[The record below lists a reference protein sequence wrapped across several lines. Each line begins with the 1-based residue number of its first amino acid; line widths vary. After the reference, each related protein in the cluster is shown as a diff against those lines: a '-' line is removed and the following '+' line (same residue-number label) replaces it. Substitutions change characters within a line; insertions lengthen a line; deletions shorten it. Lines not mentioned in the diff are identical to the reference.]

1 MRRSLI
7 PLLSKRVKIVPSNNH
22 NILHNQYQYHNHYSF
37 STTTT
42 KLFDLNDSYCNVP
55 PNIVKR
61 IGRNL
66 HLQKN
71 HPLCT
76 IKGIITNH
84 IQMIQKTKNF
94 TILDDLNPIVSTIH
108 NFDSLLIPP
117 HHVSRSPSDTYYIN
131 QHTVLRTHTSA
142 HQTTLL
148 SQGHDSFLVTGDV
161 YRYIHTYINTLTY
174 IYIFFLIYLTTLF
187 FSFKL
192 LFKKKNHCFLIYH
205 NNYPIFSI
213 RKSCL
218 TTYGLFSLSL
228 CNIAGE
234 MKLIVH
240 IIQCFIKWKE

>member
-1 MRRSLI
+1 MKHLLISVLSRRV
-7 PLLSKRVKIVPSNNH
+7 RIVPSNR
-22 NILHNQYQYHNHYSF
+22 IVSRQF

-42 KLFDLNDSYCNVP
+42 TTTTTPLPDFNDSYCNVP

-76 IKGIITNH
+76 IKGIIQNH
-84 IQMIQKTKNF
+84 IMIQQNKNKNKNLF
-94 TILDDLNPIVSTIH
+94 AILDDINPIVSTVN

-131 QHTVLRTHTSA
+131 QQTVLRTHTSA

-161 YRYIHTYINTLTY
+161 YRYVPTYILTD
-174 IYIFFLIYLTTLF
+174 
-187 FSFKL
+187 
-192 LFKKKNHCFLIYH
+192 
-205 NNYPIFSI
+205 
-213 RKSCL
+213 
-218 TTYGLFSLSL
+218 
-228 CNIAGE
+228 
-234 MKLIVH
+234 
-240 IIQCFIKWKE
+240 